1 MSAARWLVAVIAV
14 AAVWLAHPGTRARP
28 ADAASEPGAAPRD
41 RAADGDLLHRWR
53 PAWSGG
59 AALAGWAWLPG
70 WAGLVAGVVG
80 AVVVW
85 VVIGRAEP
93 ATARRVRAAARA
105 ELPHLVAL
113 LGATV
118 RAGSAPQT
126 GIEVVCAAFPGPAAD
141 RLRTVRAR
149 LTVGVDPG
157 VVWRDLA
164 ADPVLAPL
172 GRSLARAHAT
182 GSSVADSVAAL
193 AAELARSNRARAED
207 RARAVGVKAALPLG
221 LCLLPG
227 FLLVGIVPVAAG
239 LLATLTGS

>member
-1 MSAARWLVAVIAV
+1 MTAGRWLVVVTTV
-14 AAVWLAHPGTRARP
+14 AAVWLTVPGRRRP
-28 ADAASEPGAAPRD
+28 PATVPSPGSPIPTPTT
-41 RAADGDLLHRWR
+41 DGDLLHRWR
-53 PAWSGG
+53 PAWSGA

-70 WAGLVAGVVG
+70 WPGALAGATA

-85 VVIGRAEP
+85 VLIGRSEP
-93 ATARRVRAAARA
+93 ASTRRARAAASA
-105 ELPHLVAL
+105 ELPHLVTL
-113 LGATV
+113 LGATL

-141 RLRTVRAR
+141 RLGAVRAR
-149 LTVGVDPG
+149 LSIGVDPG

-172 GRSLARAHAT
+172 GRSLARAHTT

-221 LCLLPG
+221 LCLLPA

-239 LLATLTGS
+239 LLATLTDA